1 MYSQI
6 QKRYRIL
13 RWSSQGIVFV
23 LPSTREVLLNVT
35 NELYETDVYNVMGII
50 KGSTYPGKLSH
61 STRECQ
67 LSRITLT
74 LVLNFST
81 LYSFNKPTKN
91 WNKWEKILNLWQRW
105 DWISRTPYN
114 LITLVQPTALRGQ
127 TRALPG
133 KSWCYAAASEHLI
146 KQRNV
151 FDSHERNYIVIG
163 VDTEIFPWNSIHA
176 TN

>member
-74 LVLNFST
+74 LVLSFST
-81 LYSFNKPTKN
+81 LYSFNKPTKI
-91 WNKWEKILNLWQRW
+91 WNKWKKILNLWQRW
-105 DWISRTPYN
+105 DGTHELHIIWSRLFN
-114 LITLVQPTALRGQ
+114 RLRFGA
-127 TRALPG
+127 R
-133 KSWCYAAASEHLI
+133 
-146 KQRNV
+146 R
-151 FDSHERNYIVIG
+151 ERFLGRIDVMRRQVNI
-163 VDTEIFPWNSIHA
+163 W
-176 TN
+176 

>member
-1 MYSQI
+1 MYSSK
-6 QKRYRIL
+6 QKRYTT
-13 RWSSQGIVFV
+13 FV
-23 LPSTREVLLNVT
+23 MFCFPPREVLLNVT

-91 WNKWEKILNLWQRW
+91 WNKWEKILNL
-105 DWISRTPYN
+105 
-114 LITLVQPTALRGQ
+114 
-127 TRALPG
+127 
-133 KSWCYAAASEHLI
+133 
-146 KQRNV
+146 
-151 FDSHERNYIVIG
+151 
-163 VDTEIFPWNSIHA
+163 
-176 TN
+176 